1 MKRHLELRWSFGV
14 ISSIAIMAIVRV
26 CEYQAWLARFLQN
39 IGWESV
45 NLGWRTLPASLLHP
59 SDTQRSSQPEPHTDT
74 PWPGPETG
82 LHIQPELFLE
92 ICASNWEILWTRIN
106 HLIGAKLDNEV
117 READKL
123 LIQTKY
129 CKAISS
135 CQIKFPTNMSDK
147 VVFLI
152 NCN

>member
-1 MKRHLELRWSFGV
+1 MKRHLELRWSFDV

-45 NLGWRTLPASLLHP
+45 NLGWRTLLPPCFIHP
-59 SDTQRSSQPEPHTDT
+59 THRDHRNQSHTRTHHDL
-74 PWPGPETG
+74 GQETE

-135 CQIKFPTNMSDK
+135 CQIKFSPNMSDQ
-147 VVFLI
+147 VVLLI